1 MASASR
7 SPKAGL
13 AEKGRRAGGSNSSLV
28 LDAIFPQMPINQYR
42 CCSRVALTE
51 AHLYCAAAPRFPNCR
66 GRPGWCAPPAPLL
79 PGTTDPYYLR
89 ELTEG
94 QYGRCHARER
104 RKKRR
109 HECCEPARALFH
121 SALFFFLPSSNFSI
135 RSANAGSL

>member
-1 MASASR
+1 MLR
-7 SPKAGL
+7 SGCADRGT
-13 AEKGRRAGGSNSSLV
+13 LV
-28 LDAIFPQMPINQYR
+28 LRSSTAVSQLQR
-42 CCSRVALTE
+42 TSRMVRAT
-51 AHLYCAAAPRFPNCR
+51 
-66 GRPGWCAPPAPLL
+66 RPVL